1 MKKLALPGLILITLL
16 IYVMYLSVGQQISYY
31 SAHVACGNHFL
42 SNRPISSILKEEA
55 RTKPF
60 NIDWIDNLFYS
71 LLRYSVNLD
80 NQTISVDFGSVTTT
94 MKYYPLFGCST
105 DLNKTFLVTQN
116 KLSQQ
121 QPKTINEVVQSM
133 IENEYSLDNGHRAL
147 VVMHKE
153 NIVGEKYDQYSSP
166 NTPLLSW
173 SMTKS
178 ISSLL
183 FGRLE
188 YEGLISLDDR
198 VFPDSTDPYRKLI
211 TYRNLLNHTDGLDYV
226 EAYYPF
232 TDFFKM
238 FISKNIGNYLTN
250 VPFKHKPGEYWSYS
264 SAATNLLTYKLSE
277 IGNQLGYN
285 IQEMFQYF
293 LFDELEIFDAVIGK
307 DPSGNMIASSL
318 GFISPTAWLQIGKLM
333 INNGSFRGKQLLND
347 EFVDFMLTPVILSDG
362 TTISNYGGQWWLN
375 TNDQEISPELYEVNY
390 SIYSANGFQG
400 QRLLVIPDLELLIVR
415 MGLTDGRTE
424 WNNEGAF
431 IKDLINIYAN

>member
-105 DLNKTFLVTQN
+105 DLNKNFLVTQN

-153 NIVGEKYDQYSSP
+153 NIVGEKYDQYSP
-166 NTPLLSW
+166 G
-173 SMTKS
+173 MC
-178 ISSLL
+178 
-183 FGRLE
+183 
-188 YEGLISLDDR
+188 
-198 VFPDSTDPYRKLI
+198 
-211 TYRNLLNHTDGLDYV
+211 LN
-226 EAYYPF
+226 
-232 TDFFKM
+232 
-238 FISKNIGNYLTN
+238 
-250 VPFKHKPGEYWSYS
+250 
-264 SAATNLLTYKLSE
+264 
-277 IGNQLGYN
+277 
-285 IQEMFQYF
+285 
-293 LFDELEIFDAVIGK
+293 
-307 DPSGNMIASSL
+307 
-318 GFISPTAWLQIGKLM
+318 
-333 INNGSFRGKQLLND
+333 
-347 EFVDFMLTPVILSDG
+347 G
-362 TTISNYGGQWWLN
+362 T
-375 TNDQEISPELYEVNY
+375 
-390 SIYSANGFQG
+390 
-400 QRLLVIPDLELLIVR
+400 LVR
-415 MGLTDGRTE
+415 
-424 WNNEGAF
+424 
-431 IKDLINIYAN
+431 